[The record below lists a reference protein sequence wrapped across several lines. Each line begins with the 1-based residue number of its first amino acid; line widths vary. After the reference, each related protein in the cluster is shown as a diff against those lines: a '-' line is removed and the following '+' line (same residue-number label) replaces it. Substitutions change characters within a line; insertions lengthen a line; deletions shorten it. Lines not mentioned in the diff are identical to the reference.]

1 MLRHV
6 LKLPL
11 CVSEP
16 GNGSV
21 IAHFYLIVTP
31 LSHELFQMLLW
42 FLALGSKHAVLLT
55 LVPTLQAQTM
65 VLLVFE
71 PFFVPTGCGERI
83 PFMPNSV
90 DNKKQDRSWMPA
102 SEGWAARAVWV
113 SPSPYSILGCLR
125 GAGEGR
131 AAGQR
136 RLEFHTGMARGG
148 CTPQQRCSQ
157 TPATAPSGCWV
168 FLVSPRDA
176 AGAEEPAGSVA
187 AWAEPCAR
195 HSQGCC
201 CAWRRGLRA
210 GRIL

>member
-21 IAHFYLIVTP
+21 IAHFYLIVMP

-71 PFFVPTGCGERI
+71 PFLCQRDVGRERI

-90 DNKKQDRSWMPA
+90 DNTKQEGSWMPA
-102 SEGWAARAVWV
+102 SEELGSPGWAGATVTQQRPGV
-113 SPSPYSILGCLR
+113 
-125 GAGEGR
+125 GAGEGEPM
-131 AAGQR
+131 GQR
-136 RLEFHTGMARGG
+136 SFREGWKGSPAAML
-148 CTPQQRCSQ
+148 PKPSCSTQ
-157 TPATAPSGCWV
+157 WV
-168 FLVSPRDA
+168 LLVSTRDVQGRGNLQVPRQC
-176 AGAEEPAGSVA
+176 GKGSVLGTASA
-187 AWAEPCAR
+187 AIVPW
-195 HSQGCC
+195 G
-201 CAWRRGLRA
+201 GD
-210 GRIL
+210 